1 MTIPPYQ
8 NIFAPLLNICADEQT
23 HSLNE
28 VHDTLALHFK
38 LNQEEINELLP
49 SGKQT
54 IFRNRIGWA
63 KTYLVKAHVLE
74 STGRAMFRITPRGKK
89 LHAQN
94 LEHIDTQVLNQYDE
108 FKVFQGR
115 SNSTNI
121 EKSQTPVIDKGIET
135 PEEILAAA
143 YQAMREQ
150 LAATII
156 ESVLDCS
163 PVFFERL
170 VLDLLLAMGYGG
182 SRKEAAM
189 AVGRS
194 ADGGID
200 GIINEDRLGLDAIYI
215 QAKRWQ
221 ASVGSPVV
229 RDFVGSLVGHSAHKG
244 ILITTAQFTAEAKRY
259 AERVPQKVILIDGFK
274 LAELMIDFNIG
285 VIVQETYAHKKINE
299 GYFSE
304 E

>member
-1 MTIPPYQ
+1 MAIPPYQ
-8 NIFAPLLNICADEQT
+8 DIFVPLLAICADDQV
-23 HSLNE
+23 HSLSE
-28 VHDTLALHFK
+28 VHDALALHFK
-38 LNQEEINELLP
+38 LSEEEIDELLP
-49 SGKQT
+49 SGKQS
-54 IFRNRIGWA
+54 IFRNRVGWA

-74 STGRAMFRITPRGKK
+74 STGRALFRITPRGQE

-94 LEHIDTQVLNQYDE
+94 LEHINALVLNQYAE
-108 FKVFQGR
+108 FKVFQGK
-115 SNSTNI
+115 SNSTET
-121 EKSQTPVIDKGIET
+121 EKPETPLIDKGIET

-143 YQAMREQ
+143 YQTMREQ
-150 LAATII
+150 LATTLI
-156 ESVLDCS
+156 ESVMECS
-163 PVFFERL
+163 PTFFERL

-221 ASVGSPVV
+221 SSVGSPVV

-244 ILITTAQFTAEAKRY
+244 ILITTAKFTSDAKQY
-259 AERVPQKVILIDGFK
+259 AERVPQKVILIDGTK
-274 LAELMIDFNIG
+274 LAELMMDFNVG
-285 VIVQETYAHKKINE
+285 VTVQETYVHKKVDD

>member
-1 MTIPPYQ
+1 MAIPPYQ
-8 NIFAPLLNICADEQT
+8 DIFVPLLAICADEQT
-23 HSLNE
+23 HSLSE

-38 LNQEEINELLP
+38 LNQEEKNELLP

-54 IFRNRIGWA
+54 IFRNRVGWA

-74 STGRAMFRITPRGKK
+74 STGRAIFRITPRGQK
-89 LHAQN
+89 LHAQS
-94 LEHIDTQVLNQYDE
+94 LEHINAQVLSQYEE
-108 FKVFQGR
+108 FKAFQGK
-115 SNSTNI
+115 SNSTDI
-121 EKSQTPVIDKGIET
+121 GKPQTPVIDKGIET

-150 LAATII
+150 LATTII

-244 ILITTAQFTAEAKRY
+244 ILITTAKFTSEAKQY

-285 VIVQETYAHKKINE
+285 VTVQETYAHKKIDE
-299 GYFSE
+299 GYFNE